1 MKQLNLQARL
11 FFSHILVTIVGVT
24 ASSIVGNFFSPRFFQ
39 IRVRALEGKGLN
51 IRAANS
57 QLIEVFE
64 AAWAR
69 GNFWSFII
77 GTLAATI
84 LSYWLAKRIVRPLA
98 QMETTIGQFAN
109 GQLDRRMNNFEIPE
123 LDRLAMGFNRMAS
136 SLEEVESRRREI
148 IDDLTH
154 ELRTPLTII
163 RGRLEEIADSI
174 IVATPKIYSRL
185 IKETKRL
192 QRLVNDLQELS
203 QAEAGSLTLK
213 LQPTNIRSVLQPL
226 AEKFGDQLIDSDR
239 SIILDCPND
248 LPYVMADSDRLEQI
262 LINLLSNS
270 LCHTPQ
276 GSITLKAWAEKNR
289 VWISVKDTGSGIVAA
304 ELPHIF
310 RRFWRSPKS
319 RSQKYDGTGIGLAI
333 CKGLVELHRGE
344 ISVESQVGVG
354 SIFKFY
360 LPIGN
365 KKFYL

>member
-1 MKQLNLQARL
+1 M
-11 FFSHILVTIVGVT
+11 
-24 ASSIVGNFFSPRFFQ
+24 
-39 IRVRALEGKGLN
+39 
-51 IRAANS
+51 
-57 QLIEVFE
+57 
-64 AAWAR
+64 
-69 GNFWSFII
+69 
-77 GTLAATI
+77 
-84 LSYWLAKRIVRPLA
+84 
-98 QMETTIGQFAN
+98 
-109 GQLDRRMNNFEIPE
+109 
-123 LDRLAMGFNRMAS
+123 
-136 SLEEVESRRREI
+136 
-148 IDDLTH
+148 
-154 ELRTPLTII
+154 
-163 RGRLEEIADSI
+163 
-174 IVATPKIYSRL
+174 
-185 IKETKRL
+185 
-192 QRLVNDLQELS
+192 VNDLQELS

-239 SIILDCPND
+239 SIILDGPNN

-310 RRFWRSPKS
+310 RRLWRSQRS